1 MQLTAVLYLY
11 YVRLNAL
18 KLGYMRIIT
27 ALNVR

>member
-1 MQLTAVLYLY
+1 MQLTAVLCLDYG
-11 YVRLNAL
+11 RLNAL